1 MNHFAL
7 AANTIAVHKDG
18 AFQASSPKTFQGR
31 PSGRP
36 FFLPPP
42 YLAFPFHGR
51 IELADDESQV
61 RKLQVA
67 NARPEDSG
75 RGLAHIPRALMAA
88 LGITEGDVIEILGKR
103 VTPARAVL
111 PYSEDEG
118 LELLRI
124 DGLQRANAGVGSGD
138 FVEVRRAESKPA
150 TRVVFAPA
158 QENLRL
164 QGSGEALKR
173 TFFARPLT
181 AGDTIATVGHQRAD
195 VPPNVAQF
203 VRAPAY
209 ALQEIRLAVISTT
222 PRGIVHIDEN
232 TEVELRAEYT
242 EAADTRRADVTYDDI
257 GGMAATIDQLR
268 EMVELP
274 LRYPELFQR
283 LGVDP
288 PKGVLLHGPPGT
300 GKTRL
305 ARAVANESDAT
316 FHLIN
321 GPEIMGSAYGESES
335 RLRQVFEEAAKT
347 APSIVFIDEIDS
359 IAPKRGQVSGEAEK
373 RLVAQLLTLMDG
385 LEARANIVVIAATNR
400 PEAIDEALRRPGRFD
415 REIVVGVPDDRGRRE
430 ILGIHTRG
438 MPLAENVDLNE
449 LARTTYGFVGADL
462 AALTREAAIEAVRR
476 LMPQLNLED
485 RSIPPEVLDTLSVT
499 REDFL
504 EAIKRVQPSAMRE
517 VMVQAPQVRWE
528 DVGGLDDAQMR
539 LKEGVE
545 LPLKDPDAF
554 RRLGIRPAKGFL
566 LYGPPGTGKTLLA
579 KAVAREAEAN
589 FIATKSSDL
598 LSKWYGESEQQI
610 ARLFARARQVAPCVI
625 FIDELDS
632 LVPSRGGGMGEPQV
646 TERVVN
652 TILSEMDGLEELQ
665 SVVVIGATNRPNLID
680 PALLRPGRFDELIY
694 VGVPDKAGRERILRI
709 QTEKMPLADDVDI
722 ASLAERTERYTG
734 ADLEDVVRRAGL
746 VALRQ
751 SLETRQVTMAHFDA
765 ALKDSRATVTPEM
778 EDEYQ
783 AMSGRLKQQASA
795 IQPIGFIA
803 PGMLRGHGPKG
814 ED

>member
-1 MNHFAL
+1 M
-7 AANTIAVHKDG
+7 
-18 AFQASSPKTFQGR
+18 
-31 PSGRP
+31 
-36 FFLPPP
+36 
-42 YLAFPFHGR
+42 
-51 IELADDESQV
+51 ADSETPA

-75 RGLAHIPRALMAA
+75 RGLAHLPRAIMGA
-88 LGITEGDVIEILGKR
+88 LGVAEGDVIEIVGKR
-103 VTPARAVL
+103 TTPARAVY
-111 PYSEDEG
+111 PYPEDEG
-118 LELLRI
+118 LEIIRL
-124 DGLQRANAGVGSGD
+124 DGLQRANAGAGSGEH
-138 FVEVRRAESKPA
+138 VEIRKVESKAA

-158 QENLRL
+158 QQNLRL
-164 QGSGEALKR
+164 QGSTEALKR
-173 TFFARPLT
+173 TFVGRPICQGDVVAT
-181 AGDTIATVGHQRAD
+181 AGQQRVD
-195 VPPNVAQF
+195 NIPPNVQQF
-203 VRAPAY
+203 LRAPAY
-209 ALQEIRLAVISTT
+209 ALQEIRLAVIATT
-222 PRGIVHIDEN
+222 PKGVVHIDET
-232 TEVELRAEYT
+232 TEVELRAEY
-242 EAADTRRADVTYDDI
+242 EEPQQARRADVTYDDI
-257 GGMAATIDQLR
+257 GGMAGTIDQLR

-305 ARAVANESDAT
+305 ARAVANESAAE
-316 FHLIN
+316 FFLIN
-321 GPEIMGSAYGESES
+321 GPEIMGSAYGESEQ
-335 RLRQVFEEAAKT
+335 RLRQVFEEAAKA

-385 LEARANIVVIAATNR
+385 LEARANLVVIAATNR

-415 REIVVGVPDDRGRRE
+415 REIVVGVPDERGRRE

-438 MPLAENVDLNE
+438 MPLGDKVDLDE

-476 LMPQLNLED
+476 IMPRLNLDEGT
-485 RSIPPEVLDTLSVT
+485 IPPDVLDDLSVT
-499 REDFL
+499 REDFM

-517 VMVQAPQVRWE
+517 VMVQAPQTRWE
-528 DVGGLDDAQMR
+528 DIGGLDKAQAR

-545 LPLKDPDAF
+545 LPLKNPDAF

-610 ARLFARARQVAPCVI
+610 ARLFARARQVAPTVI

-632 LVPSRGGGMGEPQV
+632 LVPARGGGLGEPQV

-652 TILSEMDGLEELQ
+652 TILAEMDGLEELQ
-665 SVVVIGATNRPNLID
+665 SVVVIGATNRPNLVD

-694 VGVPDKAGRERILRI
+694 VSVPDKGGRRRILSI
-709 QTEKMPLADDVDI
+709 QTQKMPLSDDVDLDD
-722 ASLAERTERYTG
+722 LAERTDRFTG
-734 ADLEDVVRRAGL
+734 ADLEDLVRRAGL
-746 VALRQ
+746 VAMRR
-751 SLETRQVTMAHFDA
+751 SISTEQVTMADFDE
-765 ALKDSRATVTPEM
+765 ALTESRASVTPEM
-778 EDEYQ
+778 ESEYEQ
-783 AMSGRLKQQASA
+783 MAARLKQDAAA
-795 IQPIGFIA
+795 IQPIGFIS
-803 PGMLRGHGPKG
+803 PGMLKSNERTS
-814 ED
+814 

>member
-1 MNHFAL
+1 M
-7 AANTIAVHKDG
+7 
-18 AFQASSPKTFQGR
+18 
-31 PSGRP
+31 
-36 FFLPPP
+36 
-42 YLAFPFHGR
+42 
-51 IELADDESQV
+51 ADSETAP

-88 LGITEGDVIEILGKR
+88 LGLAEGDVIEIVGKR
-103 VTPARAVL
+103 STPARVVA
-111 PYSEDEG
+111 PYAEDEG
-118 LELLRI
+118 LEILRI
-124 DGLQRANAGVGSGD
+124 DGLQRANAGVGSGE
-138 FVEVRRAESKPA
+138 FAIVRKVESKPA

-158 QENLRL
+158 QQNLRL
-164 QGSGEALKR
+164 QGSGAALQR
-173 TFFARPLT
+173 NFIGRPLT
-181 AGDTIATVGHQRAD
+181 QGDVVATAGQQRVD
-195 VPPNVAQF
+195 NMPPQLRQMLN
-203 VRAPAY
+203 APAY
-209 ALQEIRLAVISTT
+209 ALQEVRLVVISTA
-222 PRGIVHIDEN
+222 PKGVVHIDET
-232 TEVELRAEYT
+232 TEIELRAEYEEPT
-242 EAADTRRADVTYDDI
+242 ESRRADVTYDDI
-257 GGMAATIDQLR
+257 GGMGPTIDQLR

-305 ARAVANESDAT
+305 ARAVANESDAN
-316 FHLIN
+316 FFLIN
-321 GPEIMGSAYGESES
+321 GPEIMGAAYGESEK
-335 RLRQVFEEAAKT
+335 RLRDVFEQATKA

-385 LEARANIVVIAATNR
+385 LEARANLVVIAATNR

-415 REIVVGVPDDRGRRE
+415 REIIVGVPDERGRRE

-438 MPLAENVDLNE
+438 MPLGDRVDLDE
-449 LARTTYGFVGADL
+449 LSRMTYGFVGADL

-476 LMPQLNLED
+476 IMPRLNLGEGT
-485 RSIPPEVLDTLSVT
+485 IPPEVLDDLSVT
-499 REDFL
+499 REDFTG
-504 EAIKRVQPSAMRE
+504 AIKRVQPSAMRE
-517 VMVQAPQVRWE
+517 VMVQAPSVRWD
-528 DVGGLDDAQMR
+528 DVGGLDEAR
-539 LKEGVE
+539 EKLREGVE

-579 KAVAREAEAN
+579 KAVAREAQAN

-610 ARLFARARQVAPCVI
+610 AKLFARARQVAPCVI

-632 LVPSRGGGMGEPQV
+632 LVPARGGGMGEPQV

-652 TILSEMDGLEELQ
+652 TILAEMDGLEELQ

-694 VGVPDKAGRERILRI
+694 VSVPDRAGRARILGI
-709 QTEKMPLADDVDI
+709 QTAKMPLADDVDLDD
-722 ASLAERTERYTG
+722 LAGRTDHYSG
-734 ADLEDVVRRAGL
+734 ADLEDLVRRAGL
-746 VALRQ
+746 AALRQ
-751 SLETRQVTMAHFDA
+751 SLDTPQVTRAHFET
-765 ALKDSRATVTPEM
+765 ALADSRASVTPEM
-778 EDEYQ
+778 EADYAQ
-783 AMSGRLKQQASA
+783 MAAKLKQQAA
-795 IQPIGFIA
+795 ALQPLGFIS
-803 PGMLRGHGPKG
+803 PGQLRPRSTPSG
-814 ED
+814 

>member
-1 MNHFAL
+1 M
-7 AANTIAVHKDG
+7 
-18 AFQASSPKTFQGR
+18 
-31 PSGRP
+31 
-36 FFLPPP
+36 
-42 YLAFPFHGR
+42 
-51 IELADDESQV
+51 ADSETGE
-61 RKLQVA
+61 RRLQVA

-75 RGLAHIPRALMAA
+75 RGIAHLPRSVMAL
-88 LGITEGDVIEILGKR
+88 LGVNEGDVVEIVGKKS
-103 VTPARAVL
+103 TPARAVA
-111 PYSEDEG
+111 PYPEDEG
-118 LELLRI
+118 LDIVRI

-138 FVEVRRAESKPA
+138 QVAVRRVESRPA

-158 QENLRL
+158 QQNLRL
-164 QGSGEALKR
+164 QGSANALKR
-173 TFFARPLT
+173 TFLGRPLCQ
-181 AGDTIATVGHQRAD
+181 GDIVATTGHQRVD
-195 VPPNVAQF
+195 NLSPNVRRY
-203 VRAPAY
+203 VNAPAFS
-209 ALQEIRLAVISTT
+209 LQEIRLAVVSAA
-222 PRGIVHIDEN
+222 PKGIVHIDES
-232 TEVELRAEYT
+232 TEIELRSEYEEPR
-242 EAADTRRADVTYDDI
+242 EARRADVTYDDI
-257 GGMAATIDQLR
+257 GGMGQTIDQLR

-305 ARAVANESDAT
+305 ARAVANESDAE
-316 FHLIN
+316 FFLIN
-321 GPEIMGSAYGESES
+321 GPEIMGSAYGESEK
-335 RLRQVFEEAAKT
+335 RLREVFEEATKAS
-347 APSIVFIDEIDS
+347 PSIVFIDEIDS

-385 LEARANIVVIAATNR
+385 LESRANIVVIAATNR

-415 REIVVGVPDDRGRRE
+415 REIVVGVPDERGRRE

-438 MPLAENVDLNE
+438 MPLADNVELNE
-449 LARTTYGFVGADL
+449 LSRTTYGFVGADL

-476 LMPQLNLED
+476 IMPRIDLSEGT
-485 RSIPPEVLDTLSVT
+485 IPPEVLDSLSVT

-504 EAIKRVQPSAMRE
+504 EALKRVQPSAMRE
-517 VMVQAPQVRWE
+517 VMVQAPTVRWD
-528 DVGGLDDAQMR
+528 DVGGLDDAQIR

-545 LPLKDPDAF
+545 LPLKSPESF

-610 ARLFARARQVAPCVI
+610 ARLFARARQVAPTVI

-632 LVPSRGGGMGEPQV
+632 LVPARGGGQGEPQV

-652 TILSEMDGLEELQ
+652 TILAEMDGLEELQ

-680 PALLRPGRFDELIY
+680 PALLRPGRFDELVY
-694 VGVPDKAGRERILRI
+694 VGVPDRAGRARILGI
-709 QTEKMPLADDVDI
+709 QTQKMPLAPDVDLD
-722 ASLAERTERYTG
+722 AVAGRTERFTG

-746 VALRQ
+746 FALRE
-751 SLETRQVTMAHFDA
+751 SLDTQAVTMAHFDH
-765 ALKDSRATVTPEM
+765 ALAESRASVTAEM
-778 EDEYQ
+778 EEEYR
-783 AMSGRLKQQASA
+783 AMSARLKQDAVA
-795 IQPIGFIA
+795 IQPLGFIT
-803 PGMLRGHGPKG
+803 PGMVEGRGPKG
-814 ED
+814 

>member
-1 MNHFAL
+1 M
-7 AANTIAVHKDG
+7 
-18 AFQASSPKTFQGR
+18 
-31 PSGRP
+31 
-36 FFLPPP
+36 
-42 YLAFPFHGR
+42 
-51 IELADDESQV
+51 ADAEAPV

-75 RGLAHIPRALMAA
+75 RGIAHVPRALMAA
-88 LGITEGDVIEILGKR
+88 LGMTEGDVIEIVGKR
-103 VTPARAVL
+103 STPARVVV
-111 PYSEDEG
+111 PYAEDEG
-118 LELLRI
+118 LEIIRI

-138 FVEVRRAESKPA
+138 FVEVRRAESHPA

-158 QENLRL
+158 QQNLRL
-164 QGSGEALKR
+164 QGSTEALKR
-173 TFFARPLT
+173 TFFGRPLSQGDVVAT
-181 AGDTIATVGHQRAD
+181 AGQQRVAPTD
-195 VPPNVAQF
+195 MPPQL
-203 VRAPAY
+203 RQMMGAPAY
-209 ALQEIRLAVISTT
+209 ALQEIRLSVVSAT
-222 PRGIVHIDEN
+222 PKGIVHIDEN
-232 TEVELRAEYT
+232 TEIELRPEY
-242 EAADTRRADVTYDDI
+242 EEPAQARRADVTYDDI
-257 GGMAATIDQLR
+257 GGMASTIDQLR

-288 PKGVLLHGPPGT
+288 PRGVLLHGPPGT

-305 ARAVANESDAT
+305 ARAVANESAAE
-316 FHLIN
+316 FFLIN
-321 GPEIMGSAYGESES
+321 GPEIMGSAYGESEAK
-335 RLRQVFEEAAKT
+335 LRSIFEEAAKA

-359 IAPKRGQVSGEAEK
+359 IAPKRGQVTGEAEK

-385 LEARANIVVIAATNR
+385 LEARANVVVIAATNR

-415 REIVVGVPDDRGRRE
+415 REIVVGVPDERGRRE

-438 MPLAENVDLNE
+438 MPLGDKVDLGE

-462 AALTREAAIEAVRR
+462 AALAREAAIEAVRKIMPR
-476 LMPQLNLED
+476 LDLAEGT
-485 RSIPPEVLDTLSVT
+485 IPPEVLDTLAVT

-504 EAIKRVQPSAMRE
+504 EALKRVQPSAMRE

-610 ARLFARARQVAPCVI
+610 AKLFARARQVAPCVI

-632 LVPSRGGGMGEPQV
+632 LVPARGGGMGEPQV

-694 VGVPDKAGRERILRI
+694 VGVPDKPGRRRILTI
-709 QTEKMPLADDVDI
+709 QTQKMPLADDVDLDR
-722 ASLAERTERYTG
+722 LAAETDRYTG
-734 ADLEDVVRRAGL
+734 ADLEDLVRRAGL

-751 SLETRQVTMAHFDA
+751 SLQTERVTMAHFEA
-765 ALKDSRATVTPEM
+765 ALQDSRASVTPEL
-778 EDEYQ
+778 EREYEQ
-783 AMSGRLKQQASA
+783 MASRLKQDAASL
-795 IQPIGFIA
+795 QPIGFVA
-803 PGMLRGHGPKG
+803 PGQLTPRAPKAA
-814 ED
+814 D